1 MLVLFYMNKEI
12 KGISVSEFKRKANGI
27 INGMEKGEKIYL
39 TRNGKII
46 AVIEKTAEKDD
57 KIR

>member
-1 MLVLFYMNKEI
+1 MNKEI